1 MSVLSAG
8 DQAPDFKFINQDEE
22 SVSLEDFSGK
32 YLIMWWYPKA
42 STPG

>member
-1 MSVLSAG
+1 MSVLSVG
-8 DQAPDFKFINQDEE
+8 DQAPHFQFINQDGE

-32 YLIMWWYPKA
+32 HLIMWWYPKA